1 MNIKP
6 GILAGVGG
14 VEKGEFEIPDL
25 NIRAGVAL
33 IRDIRDRI
41 ADPNPNTA
49 QIGSIDNFAGRKAL
63 VSVRKVIE
71 SYESDVIQG
80 RPWQIEDEADV
91 DSRKPRLL

>member
-63 VSVRKVIE
+63 NSKITTVRGARALRERAWERWDNMSQSK
-71 SYESDVIQG
+71 
-80 RPWQIEDEADV
+80 
-91 DSRKPRLL
+91 